1 MLYYSQPTVNF
12 TFLLFSG
19 VFAKE
24 IYFSTNLQYF
34 HLLFS
39 FSFSL
44 LKLVKTITN
53 KKIFQ
58 HFQLIEEYLLHLLQ

>member
-39 FSFSL
+39 FSLF
-44 LKLVKTITN
+44 KLVKTITN

-58 HFQLIEEYLLHLLQ
+58 DFQLIEEYLLHG

>member
-53 KKIFQ
+53 KQIFQ
-58 HFQLIEEYLLHLLQ
+58 HFQLIEEYLLHY

>member
-39 FSFSL
+39 FSL

-58 HFQLIEEYLLHLLQ
+58 HFQLIEEYLLHD

>member
-58 HFQLIEEYLLHLLQ
+58 HFQLIEEYLLHD

>member
-53 KKIFQ
+53 KQIFQ
-58 HFQLIEEYLLHLLQ
+58 HFQLIEEYLLHD